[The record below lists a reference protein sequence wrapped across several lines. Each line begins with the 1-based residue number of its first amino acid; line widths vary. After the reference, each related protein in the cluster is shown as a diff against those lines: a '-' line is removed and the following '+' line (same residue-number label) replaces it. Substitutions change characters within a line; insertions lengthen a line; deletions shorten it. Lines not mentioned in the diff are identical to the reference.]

1 MARFAAMG
9 PCLGSQASS
18 MTTPSSCW
26 PLTPPAAL
34 ICSMA
39 VKAPSRTMLPYWA
52 TGPVVGPGSA
62 MRRVSAAW
70 AAVAIRPERARAA
83 RRAEGRKFFMGE
95 MVVWLR
101 VVKDISSGGRG
112 ITLKGAPCL
121 RVGVFYWGA
130 SGAPRLRWGL
140 GLQLRWGRPP
150 HGYPLWL
157 YGRWG
162 DIVPCRVGC
171 WRPKAPQGVPAR
183 RPFVEGGRPWMRGID
198 CAHGDFRGSTSL
210 GVAVARVP
218 PVALRALG

>member
-1 MARFAAMG
+1 MVAPEQTWPTTKWMSSLMARLAAMG

-83 RRAEGRKFFMGE
+83 RRAVGRKCFMGE

-121 RVGVFYWGA
+121 CVGAFY
-130 SGAPRLRWGL
+130 
-140 GLQLRWGRPP
+140 
-150 HGYPLWL
+150 
-157 YGRWG
+157 
-162 DIVPCRVGC
+162 
-171 WRPKAPQGVPAR
+171 
-183 RPFVEGGRPWMRGID
+183 
-198 CAHGDFRGSTSL
+198 
-210 GVAVARVP
+210 
-218 PVALRALG
+218 

>member
-1 MARFAAMG
+1 
-9 PCLGSQASS
+9 
-18 MTTPSSCW
+18 
-26 PLTPPAAL
+26 
-34 ICSMA
+34 MA

-121 RVGVFYWGA
+121 CVGAFY
-130 SGAPRLRWGL
+130 
-140 GLQLRWGRPP
+140 
-150 HGYPLWL
+150 
-157 YGRWG
+157 
-162 DIVPCRVGC
+162 
-171 WRPKAPQGVPAR
+171 
-183 RPFVEGGRPWMRGID
+183 
-198 CAHGDFRGSTSL
+198 
-210 GVAVARVP
+210 
-218 PVALRALG
+218 